1 MKVIAVRSRKVPH
14 ALLCALGVT
23 IYAVAFT
30 LVSINVAVH
39 FLRKASGGK
48 VPLWISLVFAFVI
61 LLVAGLAFASKET
74 IREPHSN
81 MNAGSSVEKARK
93 KSAARPDPLTLTL
106 AWRERQSHDT
116 TVLRF
121 LLPPG
126 RRLETRPGQFL
137 TFEWFIDGKIVHRSY
152 SICSSATQS
161 AYIEIM
167 PKRMPNDCV
176 SQFLNDIAAPG
187 LMVKAHGPYGEL
199 YCDKA

>member
-1 MKVIAVRSRKVPH
+1 MKVIAVRSRKVPR
-14 ALLCALGVT
+14 AWFCALGIT

-39 FLRKASGGK
+39 LLRNAFGRK
-48 VPLWISLVFAFVI
+48 VPLWISLVSVFAM
-61 LLVAGLAFASKET
+61 LLFAGLAFASKEK
-74 IREPHSN
+74 IREPHSS
-81 MNAGSSVEKARK
+81 MNAGFSVEKAQ
-93 KSAARPDPLTLTL
+93 PDPLTLTL

-126 RRLETRPGQFL
+126 RRLEARPGQFL
-137 TFEWFIDGKIVHRSY
+137 TFEWFIDGKIVQRSY
-152 SICSSATQS
+152 SICSSVTQS

-176 SQFLNDIAAPG
+176 SQFLNDKAAPG
-187 LMVKAHGPYGEL
+187 LIVKAHGPYGDF
-199 YCDKA
+199 YFDKA